1 MSAIKKLAGQTVIY
15 GLSSIVG
22 RFLNYLLVPLHT
34 SVAFGFSTDQYGII
48 TEMYAYVAF
57 LIVLLT
63 YGMETSFFRFYN
75 KYPEKKDQVYSTAM
89 LALLTTTTLAILG
102 AFMFAQPIS
111 NSIGYPDH
119 SEFIIWFAI
128 IVGFDAVSSI
138 PLAKLRVENQPMKF
152 AKINLANIAVNIGLN
167 LFFLLIL
174 PLFGVEVGV
183 GYVFIANLA
192 ASVVKF
198 LLLSPDFFKNGKVF
212 NKTLFREMLKYGL
225 PILFFGLAGIVNETI
240 DRIMLKNLLVDKFLD
255 AGHSIK
261 VATSMAQSENGIYG
275 AVYKISIII
284 TLFVQAFRYAAEPF
298 FFSQEK
304 KTNAKKT
311 YAKVMNYFVLVVSII
326 FLMVTLYI
334 DIFKHFVPNQ
344 DYWVGLK
351 VVPILLFANICLGI
365 YFSQS
370 IWYKLTDRTI
380 WGAYLAV
387 FGAIITLTLNY
398 IWIPKYGYEGSAWA
412 TLITY
417 VAMMIA
423 SYILGQKYYPIKY
436 NLRKIFFY
444 LGLSIS
450 LYFLGTT
457 IEFNSSFVNF
467 LLKTLVFSFY
477 LFIVWGLEKPNLKL
491 KR

>member
-89 LALLTTTTLAILG
+89 IALLTTTTLAILG
-102 AFMFAQPIS
+102 AFMFAQPIA
-111 NSIGYPDH
+111 NAIGYPDH

-138 PLAKLRVENQPMKF
+138 PLAKLRVENQPMRF

-192 ASVVKF
+192 ASVVKL

-212 NKTLFREMLKYGL
+212 NNSLFREMLKYGL

-240 DRIMLKNLLVDKFLD
+240 DRIMLKNLLVDKFVD
-255 AGHSIK
+255 AGHSVK

-304 KTNAKKT
+304 KANAKKT
-311 YAKVMNYFVLVVSII
+311 YATVMNYFVLVVATI

-334 DIFKHFVPNQ
+334 DIFKHFVPNE

-370 IWYKLTDRTI
+370 IWYKLTDRTM

-387 FGAIITLTLNY
+387 FGAIITLTLNF

-423 SYILGQKYYPIKY
+423 SYILGQKYYPINY
-436 NLRKIFFY
+436 NLKKIFFY
-444 LGLSIS
+444 LGLS
-450 LYFLGTT
+450 LVLFFLGET
-457 IEFNSSFVNF
+457 INFNSSFVNF

>member
-1 MSAIKKLAGQTVIY
+1 
-15 GLSSIVG
+15 
-22 RFLNYLLVPLHT
+22 
-34 SVAFGFSTDQYGII
+34 
-48 TEMYAYVAF
+48 
-57 LIVLLT
+57 
-63 YGMETSFFRFYN
+63 
-75 KYPEKKDQVYSTAM
+75 
-89 LALLTTTTLAILG
+89 
-102 AFMFAQPIS
+102 
-111 NSIGYPDH
+111 
-119 SEFIIWFAI
+119 
-128 IVGFDAVSSI
+128 
-138 PLAKLRVENQPMKF
+138 MK
-152 AKINLANIAVNIGLN
+152 
-167 LFFLLIL
+167 
-174 PLFGVEVGV
+174 
-183 GYVFIANLA
+183 
-192 ASVVKF
+192 
-198 LLLSPDFFKNGKVF
+198 
-212 NKTLFREMLKYGL
+212 T
-225 PILFFGLAGIVNETI
+225 
-240 DRIMLKNLLVDKFLD
+240 
-255 AGHSIK
+255 
-261 VATSMAQSENGIYG
+261 
-275 AVYKISIII
+275 VYKISIII